1 LPQRA
6 WWLGTLNLSKDEV
19 EGFKRYT
26 EFAEAIDG
34 KGLIVRAQME
44 VAPSTGMPHFQ
55 VVIKTPN
62 PWRLQRLIA
71 ITPGV
76 SWATGGAENPKA
88 MLRYV
93 EKVDTRAPD
102 EFFTSIPHTIS
113 VGALI
118 NNQGK
123 RTDVDKVYQWLQDE
137 VASGAE
143 RHDILVG
150 CAKHFPADYIRMSR
164 GIQEWLA
171 MAMPQYKHDVT
182 SIAAWPH
189 QRAVLDFLKS
199 EPDNRTIHIL
209 LDPAGGSGKSMLL
222 KMINLQHD
230 KGALFLNGDMKDMCY
245 LVAQCDKPEV
255 VCVDFARSTPDAA
268 WGSVMN
274 LLEQIKNGVLMSGKY
289 VPVSR
294 QFKPPHVI
302 VCCNRL
308 PPGLMEML
316 SHDRPVFWHLRGPK
330 RNGAGDI
337 VKQYPFKVVKGWEE
351 KPFPFQEFTVAR
363 SAAGGSRR
371 PRVTARPGVRGRR
384 GGSGRGDTLR
394 GGGALG
400 APAAQ
405 AQAPSVVRVR
415 REHGV

>member
-1 LPQRA
+1 
-6 WWLGTLNLSKDEV
+6 
-19 EGFKRYT
+19 
-26 EFAEAIDG
+26 
-34 KGLIVRAQME
+34 
-44 VAPSTGMPHFQ
+44 MPHYQ
-55 VVIKTPN
+55 MVVKTQN
-62 PWRLQRLIA
+62 PWRLSRLVA

-76 SWATGGAENPKA
+76 AWSTGQAENPKA
-88 MLRYV
+88 MLRYC
-93 EKVDTRAPD
+93 EKEESRAPAD
-102 EFFTSIPHTIS
+102 YFPSLPRTIS

-199 EPDNRTIHIL
+199 EPDNRTIHIM

-222 KMINLQHD
+222 KMINLQHN

-351 KPFPFQEFTVAR
+351 KPFPFQEFTVTR
-363 SAAGGSRR
+363 SAAGAPPAPPPRGSGC
-371 PRVTARPGVRGRR
+371 PHVTARPRVKGRR
-384 GGSGRGDTLR
+384 GGGGSRRLRRRRRGDTLG
-394 GGGALG
+394 GGGAFG
-400 APAAQ
+400 APAAE
-405 AQAPSVVRVR
+405 AQAHR
-415 REHGV
+415 